1 MFRNDGN
8 PGMGLSVV
16 AGPAVLF
23 KPAHYPDA
31 PAFASQVV
39 TIFRQFR
46 PGFYVEESHFP
57 FQLGI
62 LFVKPVGSQSKGAQ
76 GRSFRGGT
84 KEGISHEVSLDEDT
98 VEIVHYMPPHTLKSE
113 RPKPPG
119 MDFHAAL
126 YTALEWKALLSF
138 EKKQKKYDK
147 SHIFFG
153 FLSCQKQYCL
163 S

>member
-8 PGMGLSVV
+8 PGMGLPV
-16 AGPAVLF
+16 AAVPAVLF

-31 PAFASQVV
+31 PALVSQIV
-39 TIFRQFR
+39 TIFRQFC
-46 PGFYVEESHFP
+46 PSFHVEEPHFP
-57 FQLGI
+57 FRLGI

-76 GRSFRGGT
+76 GRSFGGGT

-113 RPKPPG
+113 RPRTSGHGFPCCPIYG
-119 MDFHAAL
+119 SEMEGAL
-126 YTALEWKALLSF
+126 DF

-147 SHIFFG
+147 SHIHFV
-153 FLSCQKQYCL
+153 LSCQK
-163 S
+163 